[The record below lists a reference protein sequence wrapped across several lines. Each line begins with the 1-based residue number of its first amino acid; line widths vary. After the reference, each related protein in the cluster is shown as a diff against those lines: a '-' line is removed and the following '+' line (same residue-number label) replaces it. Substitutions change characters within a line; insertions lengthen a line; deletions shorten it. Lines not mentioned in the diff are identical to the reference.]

1 MKLDKFII
9 FFLAL
14 GLTTSSTAQ
23 SITGISGSGVK
34 SGTSAGTFT
43 LDYVDVNSS
52 TVTNRIYKEFSLTF
66 TGIGGGNKLVF
77 SASST
82 TGWQWQQGS
91 RSSNSWKNFCDEDN
105 LSSGQTSG
113 TYCLRNTTTTPGTY
127 STTITLGIGSCGG
140 SVSGTITVGVTCVVT
155 SSGVYY
161 WEGSSTDSA
170 YGTAS
175 NWYPQRSTKTTDD
188 ILMVDLGTGGT
199 LKNSTINMDGVQD
212 SVAQFIIKP
221 LNLVTFRNSNSNGR
235 LRIGKAT
242 SVSGD
247 DFFVDTT
254 SVVRKTGSYDL
265 TIPVIA
271 DNLLNFD
278 GKLKVVAGN
287 LKFPGAGRHDFA
299 GNISTLGGSLDFS
312 TATGVTR
319 IIYFNGKAQTIDG
332 TGGSLI
338 FGDRTPVTFGSSKRT
353 SITLSRPCN
362 FYNLVTLRDSCT
374 LSSTGGPGSSPT
386 AAQWQSW
393 TPNFCLKANSST
405 AGKLAAVPA
414 TATLTSDCLF
424 EINHSTQRAWRS
436 YGIPLKNGVNLSQF
450 ADDIDLTGSKSGN
463 NLDSFSTCS
472 NCQPSTYKWI
482 ESSQSW
488 SAYSSGN
495 SANNIPAGKGTYI
508 LYRGKRNNGLGDST
522 VSANQQALDFKGQLN
537 TGSTTVNLDYNSSG
551 SSTLRGYN
559 LVGNPYPCPI
569 DMKSVLQN
577 GTNVKKR
584 FVVYDAVAKT
594 YTVWDSTGGSLS
606 RSGSNSFTS
615 SGQNSSRVVAAGAA
629 VFVIATSSGASL
641 TFAESDKQTNVNS
654 TTGHFKEIPLKSQCD
669 DIRIHMSYNNDSMP
683 ESDNALLSFNTI
695 LPNSSNEF
703 DEWDVAKLYGGALGI
718 GTQDPQGIWYSI
730 DRKAPSALENGILET
745 PLQVRVPA
753 MGQYKLWMSG
763 CSSLDDQYQITL
775 FDKALNKN
783 SKLKSGQT
791 YVFEGTTAQLKD
803 RFALRILKKAPA
815 EIMNGEET
823 GLGEQM
829 ASNKTLVSKQGIWA
843 SPNPW
848 TGETLTIINSTI
860 YPIQS
865 VELYRIDGTQ
875 VARLNC
881 KNATNNEWSL
891 SQTIAPGNYLLR
903 IHNTQNTT
911 HQLITIINP

>member
-1 MKLDKFII
+1 MNLNRFFSIALAFGLSII
-9 FFLAL
+9 
-14 GLTTSSTAQ
+14 SQAQ

-34 SGTSAGTFT
+34 NGASSGTFT

-52 TVTNRIYKEFSLTF
+52 TATNRIYKEFTLTF
-66 TGIGGGNKLVF
+66 SSISGGNKLVF
-77 SASST
+77 SASSA

-91 RSSNSWKNFCDEDN
+91 RSSNAWKNFCDEDN
-105 LSSGQTSG
+105 LSNGQTSG

-127 STTITLGIGSCGG
+127 TTTITMGIGSCSG
-140 SVSGTITVGVTCVVT
+140 SVSGTISVGVTCVVT
-155 SSGVYY
+155 ATGVYY
-161 WEGSSTDSA
+161 WEGTSADSA

-175 NWYPQRSTKTTDD
+175 NWYPQRSTKSTDD
-188 ILMVDLGTGGT
+188 ILMVDLGTGST

-242 SVSGD
+242 SITGD

-287 LKFPGAGRHDFA
+287 LKFPGAGRHDF
-299 GNISTLGGSLDFS
+299 GGSISTLGGSLDFS

-319 IIYFNGKAQTIDG
+319 TIYFNGKAQTIDG
-332 TGGSLI
+332 TTGSLI
-338 FGDRTPVTFGSSKRT
+338 LGERTPVSFGSSAST
-353 SITLSRPCN
+353 TITLSRPLN
-362 FYNLVTLRDSCT
+362 FYNLVTLRDNCT
-374 LSSTGGPGSSPT
+374 VSSSGGPGSSPT

-393 TPNFCLKANSST
+393 APNFCLKANSST
-405 AGKLAAVPA
+405 SGKLAALPS
-414 TATLTSDCLF
+414 TATLTGDCLF
-424 EINHSTQRAWRS
+424 EINHSSQRAWRS

-488 SAYSSGN
+488 SAYTSGN
-495 SANNIPAGKGTYI
+495 SANNIPVGKGTYI
-508 LYRGKRNNGLGDST
+508 FYRGSRNNGLGDST

-594 YTVWDSTGGSLS
+594 YNVWDSTGSSLS
-606 RSGSNSFTS
+606 RSGSNNFTN

-629 VFVIATSSGASL
+629 VFVVATSSGASL
-641 TFAESDKQTNVNS
+641 SFVENDKQINTNSN
-654 TTGHFKEIPLKSQCD
+654 TGHFKETPPKSSCD
-669 DIRIHMSYNNDSMP
+669 DLRIHMSYNNDTMP
-683 ESDNALLSFNTI
+683 ESDNALISFNNP
-695 LPNSSNEF
+695 LPNVSNQF
-703 DEWDVAKLYGGALGI
+703 DEWDVPKMYGGALGI
-718 GTQDPQGIWYSI
+718 GSQDPNGVWYSI
-730 DRKAPSALENGILET
+730 DRKSPAALENGVFET

-753 MGQYKLWMSG
+753 LGQYKLWLSG
-763 CSSLDDQYQITL
+763 CSTMDESYQITL
-775 FDKALNKN
+775 FDKTANKN
-783 SKLKSGQT
+783 IGLKSQQT
-791 YVFEGTTAQLKD
+791 YVFEGTTVQLKD
-803 RFALRILKKAPA
+803 RFVLRLLKKAPA
-815 EIMNGEET
+815 NILNGEET
-823 GLGEQM
+823 SLGEQT
-829 ASNKTLVSKQGIWA
+829 ASNVTLAQKQGIYA

-848 TGETLTIINSTI
+848 DGETLNIKNTSAFPIIA
-860 YPIQS
+860 
-865 VELYRIDGTQ
+865 VDVYRLDGTF
-875 VARLNC
+875 VTSLKR
-881 KNATNNEWSL
+881 KNSNSGEWTL
-891 SQTIAPGNYLLR
+891 CNTVAPGNYALQ
-903 IHNTQNTT
+903 IKSSQNTT
-911 HQLITIINP
+911 QQIITLITP